1 MVFYELVRRLGL
13 LFAPDL
19 VPLPTIDELR
29 AQLYRDPYIQKVE
42 AIFFFNDLAKAIRR
56 WTEKNPKG
64 RSNLS

>member
-29 AQLYRDPYIQKVE
+29 AQLYRDPY
-42 AIFFFNDLAKAIRR
+42 
-56 WTEKNPKG
+56 PKG
-64 RSNLS
+64 RSNFFFERPGESYTALDGKKSKR